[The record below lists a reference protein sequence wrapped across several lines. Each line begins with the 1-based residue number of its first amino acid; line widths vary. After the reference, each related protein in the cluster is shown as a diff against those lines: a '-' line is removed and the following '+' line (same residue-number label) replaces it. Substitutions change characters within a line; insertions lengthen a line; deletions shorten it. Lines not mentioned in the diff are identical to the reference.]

1 MDSSGEGISMSINHV
16 TISGNLVKDAE
27 IKRTSSGMAIVS
39 FTVAV
44 NDRRKNSQ
52 SGEWENYANFVD
64 VTWFGT
70 YAEKCAATLTKGS
83 KVCVAGKLRQSR
95 WTTNDGQNR
104 SKLEVIAE
112 EVETPPRPQGQ
123 FNPLQQEDQP
133 SLYGSDIPF

>member
-1 MDSSGEGISMSINHV
+1 MSINK
-16 TISGNLVKDAE
+16 TIISGNLTRDAE
-27 IKRTSSGMAIVS
+27 VKRTQSGMAIVT
-39 FTVAV
+39 FCVAV
-44 NDRRKNSQ
+44 NERRKNNQ
-52 SGEWENYANFVD
+52 TGEWDDYANFVD

-95 WTTNDGQNR
+95 WTTQDGQNR

-112 EVETPPRPQGQ
+112 EVELPPKPQGQ
-123 FNPLQQEDQP
+123 FTPPVQEEQP

>member
-1 MDSSGEGISMSINHV
+1 MSINNV
-16 TISGNLVKDAE
+16 VISGNLTRDCEV
-27 IKRTSSGMAIVS
+27 KRTASGMAIVS

-52 SGEWENYANFVD
+52 TGEYENYANFVD

-70 YAEKCAATLTKGS
+70 YAEKCAGTLTKGA
-83 KVCVAGKLRQSR
+83 KVCVSGKLRQNR
-95 WTTNDGQNR
+95 WTSQDGQNR

-123 FNPLQQEDQP
+123 FTPPVQEEQP